1 METGTIHHTKCPNC
15 GNYTMDESGECHY
28 AYCDEESV
36 DDMVGEREFM
46 RHQDNLSEDEQM
58 IYGLI

>member
-28 AYCDEESV
+28 AYCDE

-46 RHQDNLSEDEQM
+46 RHQDNLTEDEQM

>member
-1 METGTIHHTKCPNC
+1 METGTIHHSKCPIC
-15 GNYTMDESGECHY
+15 GNRTMDETGECHY
-28 AYCDEESV
+28 AYCDEETV

-46 RHQDNLSEDEQM
+46 RYQDNLSEDEQM